1 MRSFFLLS
9 CLFSVAFG
17 RGYLR
22 ATRGY
27 QNIVDLTESNKDL
40 STFLTALKA
49 GNLINALEGE
59 GPFTLFA
66 PSNDAFALIPKD
78 ILAQLLDPQNVK
90 TLDDILDYHVV
101 AGAAINSKDLKAT
114 QELKTL
120 QGEKL
125 LVESRTDGVYV
136 NTGTK
141 VTSADNDVGNGVVH
155 IVDRVLMPDRSSF
168 RHIRS
173 PRASFKMMNIVDL
186 TESNKELSTFVTAL
200 KAGLLSR
207 KN

>member
-1 MRSFFLLS
+1 M
-9 CLFSVAFG
+9 
-17 RGYLR
+17 
-22 ATRGY
+22 
-27 QNIVDLTESNKDL
+27 
-40 STFLTALKA
+40 
-49 GNLINALEGE
+49 
-59 GPFTLFA
+59 
-66 PSNDAFALIPKD
+66 
-78 ILAQLLDPQNVK
+78 LDPQNVK

-155 IVDRVLMPDRSSF
+155 IVDRVLMPR
-168 RHIRS
+168 
-173 PRASFKMMNIVDL
+173 V
-186 TESNKELSTFVTAL
+186 
-200 KAGLLSR
+200 
-207 KN
+207 

>member
-1 MRSFFLLS
+1 M
-9 CLFSVAFG
+9 G
-17 RGYLR
+17 
-22 ATRGY
+22 
-27 QNIVDLTESNKDL
+27 
-40 STFLTALKA
+40 
-49 GNLINALEGE
+49 INALEGE

-120 QGEKL
+120 QGENL
-125 LVESRTDGVYV
+125 LVESRPDGVYV

-168 RHIRS
+168 RHIVPPS
-173 PRASFKMMNIVDL
+173 DNDNTVEPSEGETPRTL
-186 TESNKELSTFVTAL
+186 P
-200 KAGLLSR
+200 
-207 KN
+207 